1 MVTLW
6 QYLKGALAHIF
17 ILFVNFCVLVG
28 VIMSTQILLDS
39 SSALPFL
46 NALLLGYMVAH
57 TSILLS
63 IQLGV
68 QGAEFLK
75 KRWPIVL
82 IAYYFGFSDQET
94 IPEPLL
100 DPVKSKLAVV
110 IILLILSGG
119 IVLYPIF
126 AIVGMML
133 LWVRIPIIVLQPSTI
148 IQYFMVFLNLVPPL
162 LLIAVGL
169 IVISIIMVEFKRQ

>member
-1 MVTLW
+1 VL
-6 QYLKGALAHIF
+6 QYLKGAVAHAF
-17 ILFVNFCVLVG
+17 LLLVNFCVLVG
-28 VIMSTQILLDS
+28 VIMSAQILLDS
-39 SSALPFL
+39 SSSIPFL
-46 NALLLGYMVAH
+46 NSILLGYMIIH

-68 QGAEFLK
+68 QGTEFLK

-82 IAYYFGFSDQET
+82 ITYYFRFSDQET

-148 IQYFMVFLNLVPPL
+148 VQYFMVFLNLVPPL

-169 IVISIIMVEFKRQ
+169 IVISIILVEFKRQ

>member
-1 MVTLW
+1 MVIVL
-6 QYLKGALAHIF
+6 QYLKGALAHVFMLI
-17 ILFVNFCVLVG
+17 VNFCVLVG
-28 VIMSTQILLDS
+28 IIMSVQILAASFS
-39 SSALPFL
+39 SIPFL
-46 NALLLGYMVAH
+46 NALLLGYMIIH

-68 QGAEFLK
+68 QGSELLK

-82 IAYYFGFSDQET
+82 IMYYFKFSDQET

-100 DPVKSKLAVV
+100 DPIESKLAVV

-126 AIVGMML
+126 AIVGIVL
-133 LWVRIPIIVLQPSTI
+133 LWVRIPSIVLQPSTI
-148 IQYFMVFLNLVPPL
+148 VLYFIEFLNLVPPL

-169 IVISIIMVEFKRQ
+169 IVISIIIIEFKRQ

>member
-1 MVTLW
+1 MVIVL
-6 QYLKGALAHIF
+6 QYLKGALAHVFMLI
-17 ILFVNFCVLVG
+17 VNFCVLVG
-28 VIMSTQILLDS
+28 IIMSVQILAASFS
-39 SSALPFL
+39 SIPFL
-46 NALLLGYMVAH
+46 NALLLGYMIIH

-68 QGAEFLK
+68 QGSELLK

-82 IAYYFGFSDQET
+82 IIYYFKFSDQET

-100 DPVKSKLAVV
+100 DPIESKLAVV

-126 AIVGMML
+126 AIVGIVL
-133 LWVRIPIIVLQPSTI
+133 LWVRIPSIVLQPSTI
-148 IQYFMVFLNLVPPL
+148 VLYFIEFLNLVPPL

-169 IVISIIMVEFKRQ
+169 IVISIIIIEFKRQ